1 MSTRELFGDPVYLEI
16 SLRLFA
22 ALLVG
27 GLIGLERSFHG
38 RPAGFRTHALVC
50 LSTSLLM
57 LVTVYETRWFPGL
70 AQGRISL
77 DPTRIAQGIMTGIGF
92 LGAGTIM
99 REGLSVRGLT
109 TAASLW
115 ITAAIGILVG
125 IGFFFPAVLA
135 TVLTLGTLSLFRWI
149 EARIPGEFYA
159 HFIVRFSREGAL
171 PEAEMRRMLEEHGFT
186 IGTMSYRLD
195 LDANFFEYRM
205 IIRSRR
211 GDNAKR
217 FADALCKLETVRRV
231 EEALGA
237 RLQCGELSRR
247 RPRCQT
253 ISSPSSPCPRTR
265 RCSPGRSPTA
275 PG

>member
-1 MSTRELFGDPVYLEI
+1 MNTQALFDDPVYLEI
-16 SLRLFA
+16 SVRLFV

-38 RPAGFRTHALVC
+38 RPAGFRTHGLVC

-70 AQGRISL
+70 IQGRVSL
-77 DPTRIAQGIMTGIGF
+77 DPTRMAQGIMTGIGF

-125 IGFFFPAVLA
+125 IGFFFPVVLA
-135 TVLTLGTLSLFRWI
+135 TALTLGTLSLFRWV
-149 EARIPGEFYA
+149 EARMPAEFYA
-159 HFIVRFSREGAL
+159 QFIVRFSREGAL
-171 PEAEMRRMLEEHGFT
+171 SEAEMRRMLREHGFT
-186 IGTMSYRLD
+186 IGTISYRSD
-195 LDANFFEYRM
+195 FDANFIEYRM

-211 GDNAKR
+211 DDNAKR
-217 FADALCKLETVRRV
+217 FADAVGKLEGVKEFRV
-231 EEALGA
+231 VPAGN
-237 RLQCGELSRR
+237 
-247 RPRCQT
+247 
-253 ISSPSSPCPRTR
+253 
-265 RCSPGRSPTA
+265 
-275 PG
+275 